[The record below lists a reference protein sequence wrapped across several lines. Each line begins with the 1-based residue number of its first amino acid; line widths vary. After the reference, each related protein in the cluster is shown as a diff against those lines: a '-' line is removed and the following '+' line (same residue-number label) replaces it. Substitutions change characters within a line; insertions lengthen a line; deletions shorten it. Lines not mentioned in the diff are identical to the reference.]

1 MKKSLLLFG
10 ALFLLSGGIFA
21 QCTDLFISE
30 YSAGK
35 YNNRAIEIYNPTNVT
50 IALSG
55 YRLSRNDNGTATWYS
70 TEFPAGATIAPYK
83 TYVVVSDKRDT
94 TQYGVALEYP
104 IFDGY
109 EKWDTCRDAAGL
121 PMIDSVTRKA
131 QFCVQVNPANSNLP
145 FRGTKYNDLL
155 DLKCRANGFINPVYN
170 TNRTLYFNGNDAMAL
185 FKGEPDLANLTNLI
199 DMVGIYND
207 ITMQT
212 GKSWKDWL
220 GRDLTLDKTLVRK
233 REVKK
238 GTGVVA
244 YSVRDTFR
252 YADWLIF
259 TNNNAAPSFQN
270 LGSHTCDC
278 DPAPPVSSRRTCNGT
293 IILASEDV
301 LPVAFKIFPNP
312 SVSGNIAIEAD
323 EKIESIRVIDLMG
336 RVMDNRKMDIQAHTI
351 QLTLQNVH
359 SGIYFIQV
367 TTTDKRVGVRKLII
381 E

>member
-1 MKKSLLLFG
+1 MKKSLLLFVT
-10 ALFLLSGGIFA
+10 LFLLRGSFFA

-35 YNNRAIEIYNPTNVT
+35 YNNRAIEIYNPTNAA
-50 IALSG
+50 ISLSG
-55 YRLSRNDNGTATWYS
+55 YRLSRNDNGTSSWY
-70 TEFPAGATIAPYK
+70 TTTFPTGATVAPYK

-94 TQYGVALEYP
+94 TQYSVSLEYP

-109 EKWDTCRDAAGL
+109 EKWDTCKDASGA
-121 PMIDSVTRKA
+121 PMIDIVTGKVE
-131 QFCVQVNPANSNLP
+131 FCVQVNTVNGNLP
-145 FRGTKYNDLL
+145 FRGTKYNDFL
-155 DLKCRANGFINPVYN
+155 DLKCRANGFLNPVYN
-170 TNRTLYFNGNDAMAL
+170 TNRMMYFNGNDAVGL
-185 FKGEPDLANLTNLI
+185 FKGEPDLVNLTNLI
-199 DMVGIYND
+199 DMVGVYND
-207 ITMQT
+207 PGMIT

-220 GRDLTLDKTLVRK
+220 GRDLTLDKTILRK

-238 GTGVVA
+238 GTGIVA
-244 YSVRDTFR
+244 YSRGDTFR

-259 TNNNAAPSFQN
+259 TNNNVAPSFQN

-278 DPAPPVSSRRTCNGT
+278 DPAPPVSARRLCNGT
-293 IILASEDV
+293 LISAANDIAPAE
-301 LPVAFKIFPNP
+301 FKIYPNP

-323 EKIESIRVIDLMG
+323 EKIESIRVMDLMG
-336 RVMDNRKMDIQAHTI
+336 RVIDNRKMQIQAETI

-359 SGIYFIQV
+359 SGIYFIHV